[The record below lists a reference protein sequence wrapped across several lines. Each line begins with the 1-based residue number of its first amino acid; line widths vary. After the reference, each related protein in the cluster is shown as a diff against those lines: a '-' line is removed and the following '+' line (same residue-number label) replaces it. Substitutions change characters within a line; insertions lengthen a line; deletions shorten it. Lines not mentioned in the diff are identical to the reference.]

1 MLRIRKITDDRT
13 PANRTVVSQAQA
25 IMRAQFPG
33 IPADDIDKLPEQ
45 LRNPLKFRFLA
56 ELFVAEDTRGDVKG
70 IALLLYAS
78 DLNFCFLELISAAPG
93 RPGQGLGGAL
103 YDRLREEALALGA
116 LGIFLECLPDD
127 PALSPDP
134 ETCKRNGDRLRFYE
148 RYGACPITGTSY
160 ETPLNPGDTD
170 PPYLVFDGLGRYGLP
185 PARILQRI
193 VQAILERKY
202 GDICSPSYI
211 DMVRKSIDDRTLGLR
226 PNRYVRRITDAEVKP
241 VRRLLARIPLI
252 VNERHGI
259 HHVRDRGYVEA
270 PVRAKLI
277 LAELEKTGLFETVKA
292 AHFPER
298 HIREV
303 HDGAMVNYII
313 RACMTTEAEKSIY
326 PYVFP
331 IRNAARPPKEA
342 AMRAG
347 YYCIDTFTPLNRN
360 AYLAARGAV
369 DCALTAADLVLEGAP
384 LAYALVRPPGHHAER
399 KAFGGFCYFNNAAIA
414 AQYLSGYGSVAVL
427 DIDYHHGNGTQDIF
441 YDRSDVLTVSVHGH
455 PSFAY
460 PYFAGFAD
468 ETGRGRGAGYNL
480 NIPLAENITPAQHS
494 AAIARALRRIAR
506 HRPNYLVLAVGFDT
520 AKGDP
525 TGSWPNQAADF
536 EALGRQIGNAGFD
549 TVVVQEGGYRVRTL
563 GVNARRFFI
572 GLADGAASARAR
584 PARRP
589 KGQAEKPAPELMWRD
604 TARDEDVE
612 AVSAIVASTEMF
624 SAEEVAIARELVE
637 ERIARGPESGYE
649 FIFAELAGRMVGYAC
664 FGPIPGSIDRWD
676 LYWIAVRPD
685 TQRGGIGREVMKR
698 AEAAMIDQGAKRIYL
713 DTEDTEK
720 YIPTRNFYR
729 AVGYSKA
736 AELPDFYDDG
746 KGKVIFMKAVA

>member
-13 PANRTVVSQAQA
+13 PANRTAVSQAQA
-25 IMRAQFPG
+25 IIRAQFPG
-33 IPADDIDKLPEQ
+33 IPGSDIDKLPEQ

-56 ELFVAEDTRGDVKG
+56 ELFVAEDMRGDVKG
-70 IALLLYAS
+70 LALLLYAS
-78 DLNFCFLELISAAPG
+78 DLHFCFLELISAAPG

-116 LGIFLECLPDD
+116 LGILLECLPDD
-127 PALSPDP
+127 PALSPNP
-134 ETCKRNGDRLRFYE
+134 EICKRNGDRLRFYE
-148 RYGACPITGTSY
+148 RYGACPITGTAY
-160 ETPLNPGDTD
+160 ETPLSPDDTD
-170 PPYLVFDGLGRYGLP
+170 PPYLVFDGLGKHALP
-185 PARILQRI
+185 PAHILRRI
-193 VQAILERKY
+193 VRAILERKY
-202 GDICSPSYI
+202 GEICPPNYI
-211 DMVRKSIDDRTLGLR
+211 DMVIKSIDDRTLGLR
-226 PNRYVRRITDAEVKP
+226 PYRYIRRITDAEVKP
-241 VRRLLARIPLI
+241 VRRLLAHIPLI

-270 PVRAKLI
+270 PVRAKSI
-277 LAELEKTGLFETVKA
+277 LTELEKTGLFETVKA
-292 AHFPER
+292 IHFPER

-313 RACMTTEAEKSIY
+313 RACMATEPEKSIY

-342 AMRAG
+342 TMRAG

-399 KAFGGFCYFNNAAIA
+399 RAFGGFCYFNNAAIA
-414 AQYLSGYGSVAVL
+414 AQYLSGYGNVAVL

-494 AAIARALRRIAR
+494 AAVARALRRIAR
-506 HRPNYLVLAVGFDT
+506 HRPDYLVLAVGFDT

-536 EALGRQIGNAGFD
+536 EALGRQIGNAGFNM
-549 TVVVQEGGYRVRTL
+549 VVVQEGGYRVRTL

-572 GLADGAASARAR
+572 GLAEGTAATRAR
-584 PARRP
+584 PPRRP
-589 KGQAEKPAPELMWRD
+589 REQAEKPAPELEWRD
-604 TARDEDVE
+604 TTRAEDVE
-612 AVSAIVASTEMF
+612 AVGAMVAATEMF
-624 SAEEVAIARELVE
+624 SADEVAIARELVE
-637 ERIARGPESGYE
+637 ERITRGPDSGYE

-664 FGPIPGSIDRWD
+664 FGPIPGSVDRWD

-685 TQRGGIGREVMKR
+685 TQGGGVGQEIMKR
-698 AEAAMIDQGAKRIYL
+698 AEATMVDRGAKRIYV

-720 YIPTRNFYR
+720 YVPTRNFYR
-729 AVGYSKA
+729 AAGYLKA
-736 AELPDFYDDG
+736 AELPDFYENG
-746 KGKVIFMKAVA
+746 KGKVIFMKAFS

>member
-1 MLRIRKITDDRT
+1 MAI
-13 PANRTVVSQAQA
+13 SQTQA
-25 IMRAQFPG
+25 IIRTQFPG
-33 IPADDIDKLPEQ
+33 ISSSEIDKLPEQ

-56 ELFVAEDTRGDVKG
+56 ELFVAEDARSDIKA

-78 DLNFCFLELISAAPG
+78 DLHFCFLELISAAPG

-103 YDRLREEALALGA
+103 YDRVREEALALGA

-127 PALSPDP
+127 PELSPDP
-134 ETCKRNGDRLRFYE
+134 DIRKRNEDRLRFYE
-148 RYGACPITGTSY
+148 RYGARPIAGTAY
-160 ETPLNPGDTD
+160 ESPLNPGDTD
-170 PPYLVFDGLGRYGLP
+170 PPYLVFDGLGKNDLP
-185 PARILQRI
+185 PAHSLRRI
-193 VQAILERKY
+193 VQAVLERKY
-202 GDICSPSYI
+202 GDICPPGYI
-211 DMVRKSIDDRTLGLR
+211 DIVVKSFDDAKLGLR
-226 PNRYVRRITDAEVKP
+226 PYRYVRRSADAEVKP

-270 PVRAKLI
+270 PVRAKSI
-277 LAELEKTGLFETVKA
+277 LAELEKTDLFKTSKA
-292 AHFPER
+292 THFPER

-313 RACMTTEAEKSIY
+313 RACMATDPEKSIY

-342 AMRAG
+342 TMRAG

-399 KAFGGFCYFNNAAIA
+399 RAFGGFCYFNNSAIA
-414 AQYLSGYGSVAVL
+414 AQYLSAYGKVAVL
-427 DIDYHHGNGTQDIF
+427 DIDYHHGNGTQEVF
-441 YDRSDVLTVSVHGH
+441 YDRDDVLTVSVHGH

-480 NIPLAENITPAQHS
+480 NIPLPETITPAQNAVAVS
-494 AAIARALRRIAR
+494 KALRRIAR
-506 HRPNYLVLAVGFDT
+506 HRPDYLVLAVGFDT

-525 TGSWPNQAADF
+525 TGSWPNQAVDF
-536 EALGRQIGNAGFD
+536 EALGKMIGSAGYD

-563 GVNARRFFI
+563 GVNARRFFV
-572 GLADGAASARAR
+572 GLADGAADARAR
-584 PARRP
+584 PSRRP
-589 KGQAEKPAPELMWRD
+589 KEVSPQKAPEVEWRN
-604 TARDEDVE
+604 TARREDAE
-612 AVSAIVASTEMF
+612 AVRTIAAATDMF
-624 SAEEVAIARELVE
+624 NAGELAIAKELVE

-664 FGPIPGSIDRWD
+664 FGPIPGSTDRWD

-685 TQRGGIGREVMKR
+685 AQRGGIGAEIMKR
-698 AEAAMIDQGAKRIYL
+698 AEAAMAGLGAKRIYL
-713 DTEDTEK
+713 DTEDTEP
-720 YIPTRNFYR
+720 YSPTRAFYR
-729 AVGYSKA
+729 KMGYRKV
-736 AELPDFYDDG
+736 AELPDFYDAG
-746 KGKVIFMKAVA
+746 KGKTIFMKAFA